1 MLTRKWPVFAATMAL
16 IVAAD
21 LYTKAM
27 AVRHLQF
34 GRTLRVLGGS
44 LPLTLTFNQGA
55 VFSLNVGPASRWF
68 FLTTSV
74 IALAAMLVFYH
85 RTDPRHRLQLAALA
99 LISSGAVGNLIDRV
113 RWAHG
118 VVDFIGPIN
127 LGVMFWPV
135 FNVADSA
142 ITCGA
147 LLLAAALW
155 RADRAPVP
163 VPASASA
170 PSQTTA

>member
-1 MLTRKWPVFAATMAL
+1 MLTRKWPVFAITMAL
-16 IVAAD
+16 IVATD

-55 VFSLNVGPASRWF
+55 VFSLSVGPASRWF
-68 FLTTSV
+68 FLVTSL

-85 RTDPRHRLQLAALA
+85 RTDARHRMQLAALA

-113 RWAHG
+113 RWENG

-155 RADRAPVP
+155 RSDRRAEGTDAEV
-163 VPASASA
+163 VEPAA
-170 PSQTTA
+170 

>member
-1 MLTRKWPVFAATMAL
+1 MLTRKWPVFGVTMAL

-21 LYTKAM
+21 LYTKAL

-34 GRTLRVLGGS
+34 GQTLRVLGGS
-44 LPLTLTFNQGA
+44 VPLTLTFNQGA

-74 IALAAMLVFYH
+74 IALVAMLVFYH
-85 RTDPRHRLQLAALA
+85 RTDVRHRLQLTALT
-99 LISSGAVGNLIDRV
+99 LISSGAVGNLIDRI
-113 RWAHG
+113 RWEHG

-135 FNVADSA
+135 FNIADSA

-155 RADRAPVP
+155 RSDHAP
-163 VPASASA
+163 A
-170 PSQTTA
+170 PSPTTT

>member
-1 MLTRKWPVFAATMAL
+1 MLSRKWPVFGMMMAL

-55 VFSLNVGPASRWF
+55 VFSLNVGSASRWF
-68 FLTTSV
+68 FLITSL

-85 RTDPRHRLQLAALA
+85 RTDVRHRLQLAALA
-99 LISSGAVGNLIDRV
+99 LISSGAVGNLIDRI
-113 RWAHG
+113 RWEHG

-135 FNVADSA
+135 FNIADSA

-155 RADRAPVP
+155 RSERAP
-163 VPASASA
+163 A
-170 PSQTTA
+170 PTPTTS